1 MFPTINKRFLL
12 KVLLVTLLVGGS
24 VFALHAVQAG
34 RIPDA
39 LRRQADLATADG
51 KRDAAIGYLRQY
63 LEFRPADA
71 DVQEQL
77 AGLLKA
83 RIGNGPPTEL
93 LFLYEKILRAD
104 PARHAV
110 RREAMT
116 AALRLRRFTDAAAHA
131 DLLVKQFPT
140 EAELWRSLAQAH
152 AGQGKA
158 DEAVRGYE
166 KAIELDPTD
175 SLAYQELAQFQWKE
189 LKQVPAARA
198 TLDRLVVAAPHD
210 PQPYLLRARFDAL
223 VQPAGSGD
231 PIDLHKALELDP
243 ENLDALIQLAEHL
256 QRNRDALGAHDC
268 LSAARR
274 LHPGDTH
281 TVRALAWLE
290 LNRGNLGAAVS
301 VLEDGLERSADGFDL
316 MVPLADLLV
325 QMGNTDRPREIVAKL
340 NAVRG
345 SPATVRVARMQSN
358 YLTGRLAMRDRQWA
372 VALKTLAELRT
383 MAVQLPGLE
392 NQADMLMAVCQQ
404 RLGDPA
410 KEAQLLHG
418 ILNRDPNHLAARG
431 ALAVAYLNA
440 GRVEEAMPEYEK
452 VTRSQYA
459 TPDSH
464 VALLKLRANRLRSS
478 AKATP
483 AQWNE
488 LERSVAPIVEKMGPA
503 STDALR
509 LRADLASWRGD
520 RRRAVAILQQE
531 AARRPRD
538 PTLWAALAVATA
550 DFGGLATGLAVLDE
564 AQAMAGDGAD
574 LRLCRAALYARDPA
588 HLRPLAPLAAHIDT
602 WPDADQLRLLY
613 GLIEVYDR
621 LGDDTGV
628 LATYRRL
635 AARRPAELPLWEAYY
650 ERAVKAKDEP
660 AARAARAAIAR
671 LEPTPGKAAAM
682 CAAWDAVAA
691 RNASAAPAALANL
704 VAQFGPL
711 PERGEACV
719 ALARLKALTGDTTSP
734 LELFERAVQLE
745 PRRFTPT
752 QELIEYLA
760 ATGDKPRLAALLTR
774 LDRDHRWCG
783 EPLQRVV
790 WQSLTHLEPN
800 AGKELLELASKQ
812 VEWLPGGTGWIG
824 DGYRL
829 CGAKAEAMACYERAV
844 ADRAATA
851 DDWLRLAVRT
861 GELDSPA
868 AAAKVMARAKDALG
882 DQRTPLY
889 LTLAAAFRESGKGP
903 PDWTLTTA
911 AATDR
916 RQYAQA
922 RLALK
927 LSQFDRTA
935 AVGVLESFLSDN
947 GLTPGDSAW
956 ARQNLAMLLVA
967 RGNPTDRA
975 RAKELLA
982 GADAAGGT
990 PDEKRATVA
999 VLAGLSRHLD
1009 GADRTTVFRRAITL
1023 LEAVAAETKSD
1034 RDRFL
1039 LAQMHRT
1046 AGDRSAGRT
1055 ILIEL
1060 LKSAPTN
1067 LDYLISALDEATE
1080 PADVEFADRCAT
1092 VLRRTYPD
1100 EFRAVAAVTRHDCRV
1115 GNPDR
1120 ALTLIST
1127 YARAADA
1134 GPNDLQLRAARSGE
1148 LLDELAR
1155 RPNIRKTAV
1164 GRKMTDAAVKLYEEL
1179 YPTRPEAVVAV
1190 AGLLA
1195 SDGRAAEAF
1204 AEIEKHARNL
1214 PPRVKQ
1220 MAGLAVMRCGG
1231 GTPDQVAAVK
1241 GWLAKAKAEE
1251 PASVAVLLDEGEL
1264 CVLIRD
1270 AAGSQAAYEAAVEK
1284 DPTSVVA
1291 LNNLAWTLAADPDAA
1306 TRVKELLDRA
1316 TREVGL
1322 TADLLDTRA
1331 RMRIAAGQYDAA
1343 ESDLKHAL
1351 ALGQTP
1357 LRLFHMA
1364 LLNDLRKPRK
1374 PDAVKEWLAK
1384 AMAKGLDEPM
1394 LHPADVKKFR
1404 AMKME

>member
-34 RIPDA
+34 RIPGA
-39 LRRQADLATADG
+39 LRRQADLAAEAG
-51 KRDAAIGYLRQY
+51 KRDAAISYLRQY

-77 AGLLKA
+77 AGLLKE
-83 RIGNGPPTEL
+83 RIGKGPPNEL
-93 LFLYEKILRAD
+93 LYLYEKILRAD

-110 RREAMT
+110 RREALA
-116 AALRLRRFTDAAAHA
+116 AALRLRRYADAAAHA
-131 DLLVKQFPT
+131 DELVKQFPA
-140 EAELWRSLAQAH
+140 EPELWRSLAQAH
-152 AGQGKA
+152 AGQGKLE
-158 DEAVRGYE
+158 EAARGYE
-166 KAIELDPTD
+166 KAIELAPTD
-175 SLAYQELAQFQWKE
+175 SLAYQQLAEFQWKE

-198 TLDRLVVAAPHD
+198 TLDRLVAAAPHD
-210 PQPYLLRARFDAL
+210 PQPYLLRARFDGR
-223 VQPAGSGD
+223 VRPTGGD
-231 PIDLHKALELDP
+231 PADLHKALQLDP

-281 TVRALAWLE
+281 AVRALAWLE

-301 VLEDGLERSADGFDL
+301 VLEDGLERTADGFDL

-325 QMGNTDRPREIVAKL
+325 RMGNTDRPREIVAKL
-340 NAVRG
+340 DAVRG
-345 SPATVRVARMQSN
+345 SPTTVRVAGMQSK
-358 YLTGRLAMRDRQWA
+358 YLKGRLAMRDRQWA
-372 VALKTLAELRT
+372 AALKSLSELRT
-383 MAVQLPGLE
+383 TAVDLPGLE
-392 NQADMLMAVCQQ
+392 NQTDLLMAVCRQ
-404 RLGDPA
+404 RLGDSA
-410 KEAQLLHG
+410 KEVQLLLG

-431 ALAVAYLNA
+431 ALAAAYLNA

-452 VTRSQYA
+452 VTRSQYSTA
-459 TPDSH
+459 DSH
-464 VALLKLRANRLRSS
+464 IALLKLRANRLRTS
-478 AKATP
+478 AKATA

-488 LERSVAPIVEKMGPA
+488 LERTVAPIVDKLGPA
-503 STDALR
+503 STDAAR

-520 RRRAVAILQQE
+520 RRRAVAILQPE

-550 DFGGLATGLAVLDE
+550 DLGGVAAGLAVLDE

-574 LRLCRAALYARDPA
+574 LRLCRAVLYSRDPA

-621 LGDDTGV
+621 LGDDKGV

-635 AARRPAELPLWEAYY
+635 AARRPAELPLWESYY
-650 ERAVKAKDEP
+650 ERAVKAKDAT
-660 AARAARAAIAR
+660 AAGVARAAIAR
-671 LEPTPGKAAAM
+671 LEPTPGKTAAM

-691 RNASAAPAALANL
+691 RNASAAPAALAGL

-711 PERGEACV
+711 PERGEACI

-734 LELFERAVQLE
+734 LELLERAVRLE
-745 PRRFTPT
+745 PHRSFAPT
-752 QELIEYLA
+752 QEMVEYLA
-760 ATGDKPRLAALLTR
+760 EVGDRPRLTAFLTR
-774 LDRDHRWCG
+774 LDRDHRWFG

-790 WQSLTHLEPN
+790 RQSSQHLEPK
-800 AGKELLELASKQ
+800 AGTALVESAERH
-812 VEWLPGGTGWIG
+812 VEWLPGGTGWVG
-824 DGYRL
+824 DAYLL
-829 CGAKAEAMACYERAV
+829 CGAKTEAMACYERA
-844 ADRAATA
+844 ATARAATA
-851 DDWLRLAVRT
+851 DDWLRLAVRA

-868 AAAKVMARAKDALG
+868 AAAAVMARAKTALG
-882 DQRTPLY
+882 DERNPLY

-903 PDWTLTTA
+903 ADWTPEA
-911 AATDR
+911 AAPTDR
-916 RQYAQA
+916 RPYAQA

-935 AVGVLESFLSDN
+935 AVGVLETFLNDK

-975 RAKELLA
+975 RAKELLT

-1009 GADRTTVFRRAITL
+1009 GADRTAVFRRAITL
-1023 LEAVAAETKSD
+1023 LEAVAAESKSD

-1046 AGDRSAGRT
+1046 AGDRKAGRT

-1060 LKSAPTN
+1060 LNAAPTN

-1100 EFRAVAAVTRHDCRV
+1100 EFRAVATVARHDCRV
-1115 GNPDR
+1115 GHADR
-1120 ALTLIST
+1120 ALALIST

-1148 LLDELAR
+1148 LLDELAH
-1155 RPNIRKTAV
+1155 RPNVRKTTV
-1164 GRKMTDAAVKLYEEL
+1164 GRKMTDAAVKLYELL

-1195 SDGRAAEAF
+1195 SDGRPAEAF
-1204 AEIEKHARNL
+1204 AEIEKHTRSL

-1220 MAGLAVMRCGG
+1220 MAGLAVIRRGG
-1231 GTPDQVAAVK
+1231 GTPEQVAAVK

-1264 CVLIRD
+1264 CVLTRD
-1270 AAGSQAAYEAAVEK
+1270 PAGSQAAFEAAVEK

-1306 TRVKELLDRA
+1306 ARVKELLDRA

-1331 RMRIAAGQYDAA
+1331 RMRIAAGRYDAA

-1374 PDAVKEWLAK
+1374 SDAVKEWLAQ
-1384 AMAKGLDEPM
+1384 AVAKGLDEQM
-1394 LHPADVKKFR
+1394 LHPADVEKLKVMKK
-1404 AMKME
+1404 